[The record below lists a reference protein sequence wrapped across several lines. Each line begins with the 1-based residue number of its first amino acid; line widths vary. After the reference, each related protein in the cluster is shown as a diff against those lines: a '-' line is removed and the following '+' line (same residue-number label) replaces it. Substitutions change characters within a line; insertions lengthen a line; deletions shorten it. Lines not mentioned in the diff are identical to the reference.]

1 MDRWHR
7 GDLHTAVWYRRT
19 DALGEVHTQLM
30 SSAVRVTLTA
40 HVGAVRQ
47 RRCVSCVNREVTTL
61 KTER

>member
-1 MDRWHR
+1 M
-7 GDLHTAVWYRRT
+7 HTAVWYRRT